1 MVKERDSAI
10 DELDRQV
17 KLSREAAA
25 AVNKMHNDYRVKME
39 KERFEVY
46 HQHKKEVKMWRRDL
60 GDANRQ
66 HINLEKKLK
75 LLRSNDEQEPFS
87 FPNILPE
94 PVTTIQNVSET
105 YCSLC
110 AIKIDDYLPDY
121 FYGEKMNPACSSC
134 KEAADT
140 DGLAPDPFKSFPLP
154 RMPIS
159 LVTHWTPSSTKSGLE
174 YGCLSSLHTMRSHYV
189 KLPNPGEKFTA
200 MEDLLQEFRLMLKKQ
215 REEMQREQQE
225 MINSIFRQSK

>member
-17 KLSREAAA
+17 KFAREAAA

-60 GDANRQ
+60 GDANRR

-75 LLRSNDEQEPFS
+75 LLRSNDEQEPLS

-94 PVTTIQNVSET
+94 PDTTIQNVSET

-134 KEAADT
+134 KEDADT

-154 RMPIS
+154 GMPIS
-159 LVTHWTPSSTKSGLE
+159 LVTHWIPSSTKSGLE
-174 YGCLSSLHTMRSHYV
+174 YRCLSSLHTMRSHYV

-200 MEDLLQEFRLMLKKQ
+200 VEDLLQEFRLMLKKQ